1 MIKISTLFKKDQ
13 NDLSRVTS
21 EIDSQNE
28 WVLTSGIPTRK
39 YDGTACAIING
50 ELYKRY
56 DAKKGRQAPV
66 GAIPCQEADEHG
78 HHPHWVKITP
88 QDKYHIE
95 AFDRLENKTDGT
107 YELCGPKINNNREKF
122 DNHVLVKHAS
132 VTFYFDGP
140 ITYDNIKRILE
151 SADIE
156 GIVFHEISG
165 SRMCK
170 IRKTDFGIR
179 R

>member
-1 MIKISTLFKKDQ
+1 MIKISTLFKKDP
-13 NDLSRVTS
+13 NNLSRVTR
-21 EIDSQNE
+21 EIDPQNE
-28 WVLTSGIPTRK
+28 WALTNGIPTRK

-56 DAKKGRQAPV
+56 DAKKGKQPPE

-78 HHPHWVKITP
+78 HHPHWVKTTE

-95 AFDRLENKTDGT
+95 AFERLENKKDGT

-122 DNHVLVKHAS
+122 NNHTLVKHGADILI
-132 VTFYFDGP
+132 FKEP
-140 ITYDNIKRILE
+140 ITYDMLRIFLKH
-151 SADIE
+151 ADIE
-156 GIVFHEISG
+156 GLVFHERNG

-170 IRKTDFGIR
+170 IRKNDFGIKR
-179 R
+179 